1 MSGALDAAQAAATA
15 AQEFAQS
22 FGLLAGGTNPPPA
35 NPQFLEIVTG
45 PADRWD
51 TIAFKAYGDPTK
63 VSTLILANPTVPI
76 SPVLP
81 QGISIFCPLI
91 PAPGPAAGTTPWS
104 P

>member
-1 MSGALDAAQAAATA
+1 MSGSLNAAASA
-15 AQEFAQS
+15 ASAAEEFAQS
-22 FGLLAGGTNPPPA
+22 LGLLPGGETPPPSV
-35 NPQFLEIVTG
+35 PQFVAIVTG

-81 QGISIFCPLI
+81 QGITIFCPLI